1 MKWRWLVPTPRDGVF
16 IVQYVIVV
24 LILQQCADLKHRDAF
39 EKEAVQAGAAR
50 YVFDEAGDPHFEWRK
65 P

>member
-1 MKWRWLVPTPRDGVF
+1 MDKEEVMWGMLVAAIVAVLAGCLMVASAHSARD
-16 IVQYVIVV
+16 
-24 LILQQCADLKHRDAF
+24 RM

-50 YVFDEAGDPHFEWRK
+50 WVFDQAGDPHFEWRK